1 MQLAITVARLHL
13 SRLSL
18 PHSLPLPLPLS
29 PALSG
34 CLSASLKVEQVGH
47 TETESAELRSGL
59 LAKRPSDKNHS
70 GSSGTNSSWGGG
82 SSSEGEGQ
90 QQPLLS
96 LSQGIVPRIQF
107 RPPTSLCS
115 CSINA
120 IAISTDRFSRPITIT
135 ITARV
140 GVRVRARARA
150 RSASLGVALR
160 AEDICINCAQAK
172 HTQSATR
179 SRRHCRAK
187 SAKKL
192 QIENVKKSA

>member
-18 PHSLPLPLPLS
+18 PHSLPVPLPLS
-29 PALSG
+29 PALTN

-70 GSSGTNSSWGGG
+70 GSRGTSSSWGGG

-120 IAISTDRFSRPITIT
+120 IASSTDRFSRPITIT
-135 ITARV
+135 ITARA
-140 GVRVRARARA
+140 RVRARAC
-150 RSASLGVALR
+150 SASLGVALR
-160 AEDICINCAQAK
+160 AEDICINCARAK

-179 SRRHCRAK
+179 SGRHCRAK